1 MDEDKKREFDEML
14 EADPEEVQFTAPKVS
29 SKNVGGLMAMFSMP
43 KAGT

>member
-14 EADPEEVQFTAPKVS
+14 EADEEAQYAPPKVA
-29 SKNVGGLMAMFSMP
+29 SKNVGGLMAMFNMP